1 MEKYFTWKTPEKF
14 CELAPANDEN
24 LVTTFGADVP
34 GCYRAGDTDYDGP
47 KQCGPET
54 RYLKI
59 IEHRGNEAEHRRV
72 QDKDKQA
79 HRDYRERQR
88 KEKHQWSNEGVD
100 EAEEKRCEYETTDT
114 FDPHTRYEPR
124 RQEQSQHGYHS
135 AYKDA
140 LHAAIMTL
148 VATQSAD
155 QFATIP
161 ALWHITPRP

>member
-1 MEKYFTWKTPEKF
+1 MEKYFTLITPEKF

-24 LVTTFGADVP
+24 LVTAIGADVP
-34 GCYRAGDTDYDGP
+34 GCHRAGDTDYDGP

-88 KEKHQWSNEGVD
+88 KEKHQWSNECVD
-100 EAEEKRCEYETTDT
+100 QAEEKCCKYETAHAL
-114 FDPHTRYEPR
+114 DPHTRYEPG
-124 RQEQSQHGYHS
+124 RQEQSQHVNQRTG
-135 AYKDA
+135 KDA
-140 LHAAIMTL
+140 LHGAIMTS
-148 VATQSAD
+148 VTTHCAD

-161 ALWHITPRP
+161 PLL